1 MSEGTRHQRMCTL
14 LLSLLRVAC
23 GAEHTAGS
31 DQFLYFD
38 ASNPKRCCAPDG
50 YVKLHVPEPDEIRSW
65 KTWERGTP
73 ELCIEVLSRDAEEKL
88 TLPEKLRRFHAM
100 GIAEVVVF
108 NVDADV
114 GKRLRAWDLIEGD
127 MVERVVDD
135 ESTPCLTLGL
145 WFVVAPAPSD
155 RLEATLRLAHDPKGE
170 SLVLSPLEESS
181 VKLRRAAAD
190 AARAEADAARAE
202 VRARDAEARAAELE
216 AELARLRGK

>member
-23 GAEHTAGS
+23 GTEHTAGS

-38 ASNPKRCCAPDG
+38 ASDPERCCAPDG
-50 YVKLHVPEPDEIRSW
+50 YVKLNVPEPEEIRSW

-73 ELCIEVLSRDAEEKL
+73 ELCIEILSRDAEEKL

-108 NVDADV
+108 NADAEP
-114 GKRLRAWDLIEGD
+114 GMRLRAWDLIEGD

-155 RLEATLRLAHDPKGE
+155 RLEAALRLARDPKGE
-170 SLVLSPLEESS
+170 RLVLSPFEDVST
-181 VKLRRAAAD
+181 KLRQAAAD
-190 AARAEADAARAE
+190 AEQAQ